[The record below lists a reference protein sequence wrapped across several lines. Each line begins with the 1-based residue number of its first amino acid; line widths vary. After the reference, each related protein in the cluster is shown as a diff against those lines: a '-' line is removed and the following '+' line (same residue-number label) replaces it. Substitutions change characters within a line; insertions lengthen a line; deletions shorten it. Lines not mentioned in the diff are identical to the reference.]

1 MIKVR
6 LMQASDVPWAWEL
19 SYQAGWNQLPNDWR
33 LLLELEPEGVFV
45 ADDDGCRCGTA
56 SVVTYGQEL
65 GWIGM
70 VLVEQ
75 EFRQQG
81 IATMLVERCLTALRR
96 RGVRSAWLD
105 ATDAGRQVYR
115 KMGFHDERPIIRYA
129 GAACASEQQGNRG
142 RAMTPA
148 DLESIRSLDESAFG
162 VVRGSLLARLLNH
175 GRGWLADGRT
185 TPHGFGLSRLGRE
198 ADYIGPII
206 AQNAETAEA
215 IVTNLLNALA
225 GRQVYWDIPGGNP
238 HATALAERLG
248 FTPRR
253 DLTRMCLGTPT
264 HTGQAE
270 QVYAAAGF
278 ELG

>member
-70 VLVEQ
+70 GPGRAGVPGNKELPPCW
-75 EFRQQG
+75 F
-81 IATMLVERCLTALRR
+81 ERCLTALRR

-115 KMGFHDERPIIRYA
+115 KMGFHDERPIIRYV
-129 GAACASEQQGNRG
+129 GAACASEQQGKR
-142 RAMTPA
+142 RAAP
-148 DLESIRSLDESAFG
+148 
-162 VVRGSLLARLLNH
+162 
-175 GRGWLADGRT
+175 
-185 TPHGFGLSRLGRE
+185 
-198 ADYIGPII
+198 
-206 AQNAETAEA
+206 
-215 IVTNLLNALA
+215 
-225 GRQVYWDIPGGNP
+225 
-238 HATALAERLG
+238 
-248 FTPRR
+248 
-253 DLTRMCLGTPT
+253 
-264 HTGQAE
+264 
-270 QVYAAAGF
+270 
-278 ELG
+278 